1 MVAEEGAFEKEKT
14 VEGGKNGRGFIT
26 YLPIVALDYLKGS
39 IYMGVVYAIQISDY
53 RGFVW

>member
-14 VEGGKNGRGFIT
+14 VKGGKNGRGFIT
-26 YLPIVALDYLKGS
+26 YLSIVALDYLKGS